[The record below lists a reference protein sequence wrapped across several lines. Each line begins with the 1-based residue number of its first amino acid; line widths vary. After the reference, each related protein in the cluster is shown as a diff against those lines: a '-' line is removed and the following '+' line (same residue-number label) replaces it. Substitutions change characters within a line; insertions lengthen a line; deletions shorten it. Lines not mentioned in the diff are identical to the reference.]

1 MVKYF
6 KEKMVN
12 DMKRKAIYKLT
23 FKAYLKA
30 MMIFI
35 VFIMICSIS
44 FFFYIKKDI
53 ENESVNKVVA
63 NTEKQT
69 ESLKQYIDIQYR
81 YLEGVGNHISQQDL
95 FCEDNIN
102 LIHSIKEYTKLENV
116 GIIDKNGESHYD
128 NGAVKNVSNREY
140 FQEALKGN
148 RVLSASL
155 ESVIAGETR
164 VIIAVPIYDQ
174 QKEIVGVIG
183 GSYDIGDLN
192 KIVFRGIYDGKGSA
206 FLVSKEG
213 QLITYDN
220 AVKNKD
226 FLASESIFSY
236 FAEYNVLSPDDL
248 QSLKQKWIKQENGYM
263 TLNYNNK
270 TSYMAYY
277 PLKINDWIMCY
288 NIDADVAQES
298 YTFIIYAEYLLF
310 TLFVFALVI
319 LLFTIYKVNNK
330 HQKRLLEFVRIDALT
345 GIKNKETLQ
354 NEISTY
360 LKNDSSQQLGA
371 LFMID
376 VDNFKTVNDL
386 NDHVIGDEVLK
397 NFGSILKESFTIED
411 IVGRA
416 GGDEFIAFVKD
427 IQEHGNAINKAQ
439 EICQKI
445 RNIEIDNFKGTI
457 SCSIG
462 IAFYPEHGT
471 TFKGLYNLADQALY
485 QTKNQGRNGYTCYT
499 K

>member
-1 MVKYF
+1 
-6 KEKMVN
+6 
-12 DMKRKAIYKLT
+12 MKRKAIYKLS
-23 FKAYLKA
+23 FKEYLKA
-30 MMIFI
+30 IMIFI

-53 ENESVNKVVA
+53 ENESVNKAVVK
-63 NTEKQT
+63 TEKQT

-81 YLEGVGNHISQQDL
+81 YLEGIGNHISQQDL

-102 LIHSIKEYTKLENV
+102 LIRSIKEYTKLENV

-128 NGAVKNVSNREY
+128 N
-140 FQEALKGN
+140 
-148 RVLSASL
+148 
-155 ESVIAGETR
+155 
-164 VIIAVPIYDQ
+164 
-174 QKEIVGVIG
+174 
-183 GSYDIGDLN
+183 
-192 KIVFRGIYDGKGSA
+192 
-206 FLVSKEG
+206 
-213 QLITYDN
+213 

-226 FLASESIFSY
+226 FLASESIYSY

-248 QSLKQKWIKQENGYM
+248 QSLKQKFIKQEKGYM
-263 TLNYNNK
+263 TLNHNNK

-310 TLFVFALVI
+310 ALFVFALVI

-330 HQKRLLEFVRIDALT
+330 HQKRLLEFTRIDALT

-386 NDHVIGDEVLK
+386 NGHVIGDEVLK

-416 GGDEFIAFVKD
+416 GGDEFIVFVKD

>member
-128 NGAVKNVSNREY
+128 NGAVKNVSQREY

-148 RVLSASL
+148 RVLSAPL
-155 ESVIAGETR
+155 ESVIAGEAR
-164 VIIAVPIYDQ
+164 VIIAVPMYDQ
-174 QKEIVGVIG
+174 QKESVGVIG

-226 FLASESIFSY
+226 FLASKSIFSY

-360 LKNDSSQQLGA
+360 
-371 LFMID
+371 
-376 VDNFKTVNDL
+376 
-386 NDHVIGDEVLK
+386 
-397 NFGSILKESFTIED
+397 
-411 IVGRA
+411 
-416 GGDEFIAFVKD
+416 
-427 IQEHGNAINKAQ
+427 
-439 EICQKI
+439 
-445 RNIEIDNFKGTI
+445 
-457 SCSIG
+457 
-462 IAFYPEHGT
+462 
-471 TFKGLYNLADQALY
+471 
-485 QTKNQGRNGYTCYT
+485 
-499 K
+499 